1 MITKKLEYIGVTWNT
16 AGKISKIKENR
27 IINSSTE
34 WKLDLQ
40 VKTAKRSKDTDDD
53 EDDQYFCA
61 YPAIIFQ
68 RTNNKRILEIEWEI

>member
-16 AGKISKIKENR
+16 VGKMSKIKENR

-40 VKTAKRSKDTDDD
+40 VKTAKKSKDRDYD
-53 EDDQYFCA
+53 EEDEYFWA

-68 RTNNKRILEIEWEI
+68 RTNNKRLLEIEWEI